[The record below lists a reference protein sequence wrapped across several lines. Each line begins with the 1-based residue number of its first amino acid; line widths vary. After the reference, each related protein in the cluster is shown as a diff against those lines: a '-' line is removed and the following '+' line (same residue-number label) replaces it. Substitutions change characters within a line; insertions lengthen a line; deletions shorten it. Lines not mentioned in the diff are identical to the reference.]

1 MAILSDQLNQDLVKK
16 LYKNAELPTEKIDNK
31 SKRDKYLPYK
41 QLLESHK
48 PLQEKIA
55 EVFSSIPS
63 VPAIHITSSAFING
77 DEISDSEFIRN
88 IKESGFRSQ
97 DTNIGVLMVREGKR
111 EIAKPQEFVIHPEK
125 FLRELDT
132 LIRHYYHH
140 GTRANKNILPSEM
153 KNARGIAC
161 MLLVDISDS
170 PLEAGSDY
178 EDHYKLGSSIS
189 GRAVVGEI
197 DLDSRGTTLGQE
209 LPRIANE
216 FLEKTKLY
224 YLNKKETPQEQ

>member
-1 MAILSDQLNQDLVKK
+1 MALFSDELNQELVKR
-16 LYKNAELPTEKIDNK
+16 LYKNAELPKEEIDNK
-31 SKRDKYLPYK
+31 PKRDKYSPYK

-63 VPAIHITSSAFING
+63 VPASHITSSAVISG
-77 DEISDSEFIRN
+77 EEIRDSGFIRN
-88 IKESGFRSQ
+88 IKESGFRSK

-125 FLRELDT
+125 FLRELHT

-140 GTRANKNILPSEM
+140 GTRANKNILPSDM

-161 MLLVDISDS
+161 MLLVDISGS
-170 PLEAGSDY
+170 PLVAGSGY
-178 EDHYKLGSSIS
+178 EDHYKLGSSIPRGS
-189 GRAVVGEI
+189 VMGEI
-197 DLDSRGTTLGQE
+197 DLNSNGTTLGQE

-216 FLEKTKLY
+216 FLEITKIY
-224 YLNKKETPQEQ
+224 YLIKKDTPQEQ